1 MTFDVV
7 KLPLMKQDLRSL
19 FAVDL
24 KILAGFYF
32 LEFQCLYNWI
42 FLSQLMTYGI
52 FICEQQTGAWKL
64 WTKHFTFMLKD
75 FSARKQIP
83 YFKI

>member
-32 LEFQCLYNWI
+32 LEFQCLYKSADDVWYI
-42 FLSQLMTYGI
+42 Y
-52 FICEQQTGAWKL
+52 L
-64 WTKHFTFMLKD
+64 WTADWSLEAVNKTLHL
-75 FSARKQIP
+75 
-83 YFKI
+83 

>member
-1 MTFDVV
+1 MSKTSKTSPRGQRILLLTVDVHVTFDVV

-64 WTKHFTFMLKD
+64 
-75 FSARKQIP
+75 
-83 YFKI
+83 

>member
-1 MTFDVV
+1 MSKTSKTSPGGQRILLLTVDVHVTFDVV

-64 WTKHFTFMLKD
+64 
-75 FSARKQIP
+75 
-83 YFKI
+83 